1 MLADH
6 QIRSQIEAGYIT
18 VSPYDAMMVQPA
30 SLELKL
36 GSEFIRY
43 LDTGHPIDPENS
55 WNGVERFETDKV
67 FLGPG
72 EFILG
77 STVEAIGVCP
87 SIAARVEGKSTLGR
101 LGLVIHSTAGFVDPG
116 FKGNITLEMTN
127 INSRPII
134 LRAGMKICQIS
145 FHQMSSAAERPYGH
159 KKLGSH
165 YHNQS
170 GVTPAAPMKSLDY

>member
-6 QIRSQIEAGYIT
+6 EIRSKIEAGYIT
-18 VSPYDAMMVQPA
+18 VSPYEVSLVQPA
-30 SLELKL
+30 SLELRL
-36 GSEFIRY
+36 GKEFIRY
-43 LDTGHPIDPENS
+43 LDTGHPIDPEIH
-55 WNGVERFETDKV
+55 WNGTTDKFETDKV

-77 STVEAIGVCP
+77 STMEAIGVCP

-116 FKGNITLEMTN
+116 FKGNITLEMKN
-127 INSRPII
+127 INSRPIV
-134 LRAGMKICQIS
+134 LRAGMRICQVS

-159 KKLGSH
+159 EKLGSH
-165 YHNQS
+165 YQHQS
-170 GVTPAAPMKSLDY
+170 GVTQAAPLVRNF